1 MSSKANKRGARVKRK
16 RQEVRAATAAITR
29 PLKEKGPS
37 GIVKRAMK
45 AWKDAQFDKSIELFE
60 RARKIHPNRVE
71 ILLDLGR
78 AYGMRY
84 RYEEAEACFSQAL
97 KLSPNNAKTLR
108 VLGENYRTLARFPR
122 ASECLTRALTCQPR
136 DVEALISLAE
146 VSERLH
152 RLDDAAEAIDRV
164 LALDPGHTTALFLQ
178 AKLARRAGDSER
190 AENLLRDQLSRP
202 TKLLEPRWRGWYE
215 LASVLD
221 KQERYEEAFQA
232 LEKAKRV
239 LQKAGKQVRGGA
251 DLVEQNNR
259 EMLEHLTEE
268 HLERWRED
276 QDTLGAPEQLALLCG
291 HPRSGTTLIEQVLD
305 SHPGLVSADETT
317 IMSDDVYIALG
328 DLLPEAV
335 NPADRLDVASVEMLS
350 GVRSN
355 YLRYS
360 EAFLGQAMNGRM
372 LLDKNPE
379 LTMILPVINRVFPEM
394 KILCALRDP
403 RDVCLS
409 CFMQPLPMNSVSVN
423 YLSIESTFKKY
434 ATTMQTW
441 LTLRPILSCD
451 WMETRYEDNVA
462 NLEAETRKILGF
474 LGLEWDETVLNY
486 HQRASQKHVRSPTYE
501 AVTKPVYSTAVQR
514 WRNYEEWLGPHLEL
528 LDPFVRAFGYS

>member
-1 MSSKANKRGARVKRK
+1 MPSKANKRGARVKRK

-190 AENLLRDQLSRP
+190 AENLLRDQLSKVVRAA
-202 TKLLEPRWRGWYE
+202 
-215 LASVLD
+215 LA
-221 KQERYEEAFQA
+221 
-232 LEKAKRV
+232 
-239 LQKAGKQVRGGA
+239 
-251 DLVEQNNR
+251 
-259 EMLEHLTEE
+259 
-268 HLERWRED
+268 
-276 QDTLGAPEQLALLCG
+276 
-291 HPRSGTTLIEQVLD
+291 
-305 SHPGLVSADETT
+305 GLV
-317 IMSDDVYIALG
+317 
-328 DLLPEAV
+328 
-335 NPADRLDVASVEMLS
+335 
-350 GVRSN
+350 
-355 YLRYS
+355 
-360 EAFLGQAMNGRM
+360 
-372 LLDKNPE
+372 
-379 LTMILPVINRVFPEM
+379 
-394 KILCALRDP
+394 
-403 RDVCLS
+403 
-409 CFMQPLPMNSVSVN
+409 
-423 YLSIESTFKKY
+423 
-434 ATTMQTW
+434 
-441 LTLRPILSCD
+441 
-451 WMETRYEDNVA
+451 
-462 NLEAETRKILGF
+462 
-474 LGLEWDETVLNY
+474 
-486 HQRASQKHVRSPTYE
+486 
-501 AVTKPVYSTAVQR
+501 
-514 WRNYEEWLGPHLEL
+514 
-528 LDPFVRAFGYS
+528 